1 MRTMTQSG
9 AMRGKETWLLA
20 LILGVGVFVAYQW
33 LGNSRSSLPAL
44 LLNRSARSSAASTP
58 TPANE
63 AASNKAA
70 AHNKARFGATARSSA
85 ARDVT
90 LDNLPL
96 TTITVEVP
104 GPVFPTHENLR
115 VGTTATQ
122 MRAMYGPPA
131 MSAATIRD
139 GRVLERSYYVNA
151 DRTKITVATLENGFV
166 TGTQSLSNP
175 YFELH
180 ASDDGAQIAH

>member
-1 MRTMTQSG
+1 
-9 AMRGKETWLLA
+9 MRGKETWLLA
-20 LILGVGVFVAYQW
+20 LILGVLVFVAYQW

-44 LLNRSARSSAASTP
+44 LMHRSAPSSAPASTAGSE
-58 TPANE
+58 T
-63 AASNKAA
+63 ASNKAT
-70 AHNKARFGATARSSA
+70 HHGKVRLGSTARSSA

-96 TTITVEVP
+96 TTITVEAP
-104 GPVFPTHENLR
+104 GPAFPTRDNLR

-180 ASDDGAQIAH
+180 ATDEESQTAH

>member
-1 MRTMTQSG
+1 
-9 AMRGKETWLLA
+9 MRGKETWLLA
-20 LILGVGVFVAYQW
+20 FILGLGVFVAYQW

-44 LLNRSARSSAASTP
+44 LMHRPAQRSAPATTP
-58 TPANE
+58 VSET
-63 AASNKAA
+63 ASNKSTARS
-70 AHNKARFGATARSSA
+70 KARSGSTGRSSA

-90 LDNLPL
+90 LDDLPL

-104 GPVFPTHENLR
+104 GPVFPTRDTLQ
-115 VGTTATQ
+115 VGTTSSQ

-139 GRVLERSYYVNA
+139 GHVLERSYYVNA

-166 TGTQSLSNP
+166 VATQSLSNP

-180 ASDDGAQIAH
+180 AIDEGSQVAH